1 MQAAGSN
8 IGIFNQHQKLQVFP
22 KIMGDR
28 TLSGKAFISTLFELS
43 SLILQSDNV
52 SEVIPTL
59 IDLSRKIVIFDNFV
73 VYLKE
78 NDGMRPTYARSVG
91 RGRSKEADV
100 AWGENFV
107 EKILEEDRLIVH
119 QDVIKGPEDDRLK
132 TPFYIGIPLRQ
143 GKDCV
148 GVLVMIR
155 FGGPEYSDRDCQT
168 CQFVA
173 DHIAHLLERDVLVST
188 INKIEG
194 NQRMWKMQEN
204 FVATVSHDLRTPLGF
219 IKGYTTTLLREDTNW
234 DVPTYREFLGIID
247 DEADRLQE
255 LIDNL
260 LDSSRLQS
268 GTLQMNLQ
276 PVQLDV
282 ILRDMIQRSQLR
294 DIDATIE
301 LEIEKQGVIVKADP
315 MRLGQVFD
323 NLINNASKYA
333 PGSRIIVRLME
344 DEENAIF
351 EVIDDG
357 PGIDEDHLEKIFQ
370 RFYRVPE
377 TRMSVRGSG
386 LGLYICRQIIVAH
399 NGKIS
404 AESEKGNGTKFHIT
418 LPLLQEEEIE

>member
-1 MQAAGSN
+1 
-8 IGIFNQHQKLQVFP
+8 
-22 KIMGDR
+22 MGDR
-28 TLSGKAFISTLFELS
+28 TLLGKAFTKTLFELS

-59 IDLSRKIVIFDNFV
+59 IDLSRKLVIFDNFV
-73 VYLKE
+73 IYLKE
-78 NDGMRPTYARSVG
+78 NDDMRPSYARSVG

-107 EKILEEDRLIVH
+107 EKILKEDQLVVH

-143 GKDCV
+143 GKNCV
-148 GVLVMIR
+148 GVLIMIR
-155 FGGPEYSDRDCQT
+155 FGGPEYSDRDHQT
-168 CQFVA
+168 CQFIA
-173 DHIAHLLERDVLVST
+173 DHIAQLLERDVLVST

-204 FVATVSHDLRTPLGF
+204 FVATISHDLRTPLGF
-219 IKGYTTTLLREDTNW
+219 IKGYTTTLLREDTDW

-276 PVQLDV
+276 TVQLDV
-282 ILRDMIQRSQLR
+282 VLRDMIQRSQLR
-294 DIDATIE
+294 DIEVTID
-301 LEIEKQGVIVKADP
+301 LEIENQAVMVKADP
-315 MRLGQVFD
+315 TRLGQVFD
-323 NLINNASKYA
+323 NLINNAIKYA
-333 PGSRIIVRLME
+333 PDSRVVVKLVK

-351 EVIDDG
+351 EVIDEG
-357 PGIDEDHLEKIFQ
+357 PGIDGDHLEKIFQ

-386 LGLYICRQIIVAH
+386 LGLYICRQIIVEH
-399 NGKIS
+399 NGTIS
-404 AESEKGNGTKFHIT
+404 AESEIGNGTTFHIT
-418 LPLLQEEEIE
+418 LPLLQEKELE

>member
-1 MQAAGSN
+1 
-8 IGIFNQHQKLQVFP
+8 
-22 KIMGDR
+22 MGDR

-73 VYLKE
+73 IYLKE
-78 NDGMRPTYARSVG
+78 NDDMRPTYARSVG

-168 CQFVA
+168 CQFIA
-173 DHIAHLLERDVLVST
+173 DHIAQLLERDVLVST
-188 INKIEG
+188 IDKIEG

-268 GTLQMNLQ
+268 GTLRMDFQ
-276 PVQLDV
+276 PVRIDTMLMDLT
-282 ILRDMIQRSQLR
+282 LRARSFDEDLN
-294 DIDATIE
+294 IE
-301 LEIEKQGVIVKADP
+301 VNLETSPLKVQADP
-315 MRLGQVFD
+315 TRLAQVFD
-323 NLINNASKYA
+323 NLISNAVKYA
-333 PGSRIIVRLME
+333 PDSTVNITLSTH
-344 DEENAIF
+344 
-351 EVIDDG
+351 DDHAHIEFSDQG
-357 PGIDEDHLEKIFQ
+357 PGIPAEDLPNIFT
-370 RFYRVPE
+370 RFFRVPNQS
-377 TRMSVRGSG
+377 RSIRGSG
-386 LGLYICRQIIVAH
+386 LGLFICRRIIHAH
-399 NGKIS
+399 QGEII
-404 AESEKGNGTKFHIT
+404 AESNYGEGTTFHIY
-418 LPLLQEEEIE
+418 LPIMNHKSGEDS

>member
-1 MQAAGSN
+1 
-8 IGIFNQHQKLQVFP
+8 
-22 KIMGDR
+22 MGDR
-28 TLSGKAFISTLFELS
+28 TLSGNAFTKTLFELS

-59 IDLSRKIVIFDNFV
+59 IDLSRKIVVFDNFV
-73 VYLKE
+73 IYLKE
-78 NDGMRPTYARSVG
+78 NDDMRPTYARSVG

-107 EKILEEDRLIVH
+107 EKVLEDDRLIVH

-132 TPFYIGIPLRQ
+132 TPFYIGIPLRH
-143 GKDCV
+143 GKNCV
-148 GVLVMIR
+148 GVMVMIR
-155 FGGPEYSDRDCQT
+155 FGGPEYSERDCQT

-173 DHIAHLLERDVLVST
+173 DHIAQLLERDVLVNT
-188 INKIEG
+188 IGKIEG

-247 DEADRLQE
+247 EEADRLQE

-276 PVQLDV
+276 TVQLDV
-282 ILRDMIQRSQLR
+282 VLRDMIQRSQLR
-294 DIDATIE
+294 DIDVTID
-301 LEIEKQGVIVKADP
+301 LEIESQGVMAKADP
-315 MRLGQVFD
+315 TRLGQVFD

-333 PGSRIIVRLME
+333 PGSRVVVKLVK
-344 DEENAIF
+344 DEGSATI
-351 EVIDDG
+351 EVKDDG

-377 TRMSVRGSG
+377 TRMSARGSG
-386 LGLYICRQIIVAH
+386 LGLYICRQIIIAH

-404 AESEKGNGTKFHIT
+404 AKSEKGIGTTFSFT
-418 LPLLQEEEIE
+418 LPLLQDAEPE